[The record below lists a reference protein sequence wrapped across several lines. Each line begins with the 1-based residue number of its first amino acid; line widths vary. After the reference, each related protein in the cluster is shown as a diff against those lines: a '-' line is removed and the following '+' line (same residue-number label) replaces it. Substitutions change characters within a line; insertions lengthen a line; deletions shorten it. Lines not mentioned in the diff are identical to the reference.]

1 MSYTLEVEE
10 RELRPIRKYVLKTD
24 TARDW
29 ERHNWKGDEFTVVK
43 NDCEDLQVRFVE
55 SASDEDIFD
64 IPRVLFGSSQVKIE
78 LGKGPDGRRYKFNAV
93 YLKHSAVSSGEI
105 VIIIG
110 GAASIYTLSS
120 GGFVQL
126 RGYKYDDYYEL
137 DYTDEETSYRIGTAA
152 RAADATQKLFKAHQI
167 FLEPTTDCYVRFENS
182 NRVQHRLSAN
192 VRYEFLRE
200 CEWIYVRRVTT
211 NGTLKIE
218 TFGWG
223 D

>member
-1 MSYTLEVEE
+1 VAYTLETEE
-10 RELRPIRKYVLKTD
+10 RELRPIRKYILKTD
-24 TARDW
+24 TERDW

-64 IPRVLFGSSQVKIE
+64 IPHVLFGSSQVKIE
-78 LGKGPDGRRYKFNAV
+78 LGKAPDGRRYKFNTV
-93 YLKHSAVSSGEI
+93 YFKHSATSGGEI
-105 VIIIG
+105 VVIIG

-120 GGFVQL
+120 GGFIQL

-137 DYTDEETSYRIGTAA
+137 DYTDEEVSYRIGTAA
-152 RAADATQKLFKAHQI
+152 SAADPSISSFRAHQV
-167 FLEPTTDCYVRFENS
+167 FLEPTTDCWIRFES
-182 NRVQHRLSAN
+182 SSRVQHRLAAK

-200 CEWIYVRRVTT
+200 CEWIYVRRVSTS
-211 NGTLKIE
+211 GTLKIQA
-218 TFGWG
+218 FGWG